1 MKTIILKVGTS
12 TLTRGTNRLSRGK
25 IEDIAR
31 QILALRDRYKFIIVS
46 SGAIAT
52 ARQFI
57 QLTGGSP
64 IAVKQALSAI
74 GQPVLSKIYQE
85 IFNDFGLKTAQ
96 CLVNYRDV
104 DNDKSRKNIVNAIN
118 VLLENN
124 YIPIIN
130 ENDTVATDE
139 IQFGDNDKLS
149 ALMAG
154 LLEVD
159 LLVIASDINGLYD
172 KDPNQHADAKIIPK
186 IHDVKP
192 YKHLEKDSD
201 NGLGTGGIRSK
212 LIAAEICLKNG
223 IEMWIVNGFEN
234 RFLEKVIDG
243 EVKFTRVVGE
253 G

>member
-1 MKTIILKVGTS
+1 MKTIILKIGTS
-12 TLTRGTNRLSRGK
+12 TLTRGTDRLSRGK

-31 QILALRDRYKFIIVS
+31 QILSLNDHYKFIIVS

-52 ARQFI
+52 AKQFI
-57 QLTGGSP
+57 QLSGGTP

-85 IFNDFGLKTAQ
+85 IFNDFNLKTAQ

-104 DNDKSRKNIVNAIN
+104 DNEKSRENITNAIN

-149 ALMAG
+149 ALMAT
-154 LLEVD
+154 LLHVD
-159 LLVIASDINGLYD
+159 LLVLASDINGLYD
-172 KDPNQHADAKIIPK
+172 RDPNQHADAQIIPE
-186 IHDVKP
+186 INDIAP

-212 LIAAEICLKNG
+212 LIAADICLKNN
-223 IEMWIVNGFEN
+223 IEMWIVNGFEDN
-234 RFLEKVIDG
+234 FLEKA
-243 EVKFTRVVGE
+243 VKRETLFTRVIK
-253 G
+253 

>member
-1 MKTIILKVGTS
+1 MQTIILKVGTS
-12 TLTRGTNRLSRGK
+12 TLTRGTDRLSRGK

-31 QILALRDRYKFIIVS
+31 QVLALRDKYKFIIVS

-57 QLTGGSP
+57 ELQGGTP

-85 IFNDFGLKTAQ
+85 IFNDFNLKTAQ

-104 DNDKSRKNIVNAIN
+104 DNEKSRQNITNAIN
-118 VLLENN
+118 VLLEND

-154 LLEVD
+154 LLGVD

-172 KDPNQHADAKIIPK
+172 SDPNKNPNAKIIPEIK
-186 IHDVKP
+186 DVAP

-212 LIAAEICLKNG
+212 LIAADICLKND
-223 IEMWIVNGFEN
+223 IEMWIVNGFEDK
-234 RFLEKVIDG
+234 FLEKAVNG
-243 EVKFTRVVGE
+243 ETVFTRVKR
-253 G
+253 

>member
-1 MKTIILKVGTS
+1 MKTIILKLGTS
-12 TLTRGTNRLSRGK
+12 TLTRGTDRLSRGK

-31 QILALRDRYKFIIVS
+31 QILALRDQYKFIIVS

-52 ARQFI
+52 AKQFI
-57 QLTGGSP
+57 QLRGDSP

-85 IFNDFGLKTAQ
+85 IFNDFNLKTAQ

-104 DNDKSRKNIVNAIN
+104 DNEKSRQNITNAIN
-118 VLLENN
+118 VLLEND
-124 YIPIIN
+124 YIPVIN

-149 ALMAG
+149 ALMAT
-154 LLEVD
+154 LLQVD

-172 KDPNQHADAKIIPK
+172 KDPNQHPDAQIIPQ
-186 IHDVKP
+186 IHDIAP

-212 LIAAEICLKNG
+212 LIAADICLKNN
-223 IEMWIVNGFEN
+223 IEMWIVNGFEDK
-234 RFLEKVIDG
+234 FLEKAVKG
-243 EVKFTRVVGE
+243 ETLFTRVIK
-253 G
+253 